1 MTFYEE
7 LEWRGLVNQISSPE
21 LKEKLNKGGMT
32 FYIGTDPTADSLHL
46 GHYSS
51 FLITRR
57 LQKAGHTPIL
67 LVGLATGLI
76 GDPRGTVEREL
87 KQKEEVYRNYEALKA
102 QVERLFGFEV
112 VNNHDWIK
120 DLNVIDFFRT
130 LPARFSAAKKKPAQD
145 DNDSEFME
153 VGENGKKI
161 FWIAFACLSPL
172 LLFFL
177 LVYFGFFAALYVAV
191 ALAIVFCVIVLVL
204 LVAAGSAVAL
214 IGLVYGVIRLFS
226 IPAEGLYEIG
236 LAIII
241 IGLVML
247 FGVLIYNLALRVLPL
262 LFRQIK
268 RLFLFT
274 FDKLKALYYYLKK
287 ECYKL

>member
-1 MTFYEE
+1 MEFNAFLAALKSSLVE
-7 LEWRGLVNQISSPE
+7 RGIDQN
-21 LKEKLNKGGMT
+21 
-32 FYIGTDPTADSLHL
+32 TADRYVTAVSRSFKEDDLHRIATYQKPSDFASLSDNL
-46 GHYSS
+46 SAAIKRKKAAETPNKSS
-51 FLITRR
+51 
-57 LQKAGHTPIL
+57 AAAP
-67 LVGLATGLI
+67 
-76 GDPRGTVEREL
+76 
-87 KQKEEVYRNYEALKA
+87 A
-102 QVERLFGFEV
+102 QQSPARIAPQSRSAASSQRVRPTQNTQAAPEKKSFP
-112 VNNHDWIK
+112 D
-120 DLNVIDFFRT
+120 NVIDFFRT

>member
-1 MTFYEE
+1 MEFNAFLAALKSSLVE
-7 LEWRGLVNQISSPE
+7 RGIDQN
-21 LKEKLNKGGMT
+21 
-32 FYIGTDPTADSLHL
+32 TADRYVTAVSRSFKEDDLHRIATYQKPSDFASLSDNL
-46 GHYSS
+46 SAAIKRKKAAETPNKSS
-51 FLITRR
+51 AAAPAQQSPARIAPQSRSAASSRR
-57 LQKAGHTPIL
+57 VRPTQNTQAAPEKKSFP
-67 LVGLATGLI
+67 
-76 GDPRGTVEREL
+76 D
-87 KQKEEVYRNYEALKA
+87 
-102 QVERLFGFEV
+102 
-112 VNNHDWIK
+112 
-120 DLNVIDFFRT
+120 NVIDFFRT